1 MWLSPP
7 PSPRQATCA
16 HCTLWLPAHEHSEI
30 QLTPAATAAGT
41 GTDGELVLARLR
53 HRQRVPRWRVFT
65 LCLGAAMLLAAP
77 LAAHSNIVWYC
88 AAAGPGSCI
97 FAIPVR
103 LRPAAQRPRPPPPH
117 ALVCSRPFAR
127 RPRAPPPVAAAAA
140 GNECGRVRAILL
152 LSTSL
157 PLLGVWAGGV
167 RLGS

>member
-1 MWLSPP
+1 MQVWLSPP

-41 GTDGELVLARLR
+41 GTDGELVLPRLW

-97 FAIPVR
+97 LAIPVR
-103 LRPAAQRPRPPPPH
+103 LRPAAQRPLSLPH
-117 ALVCSRPFAR
+117 APAR
-127 RPRAPPPVAAAAA
+127 KPAGDRQSPPRA
-140 GNECGRVRAILL
+140 
-152 LSTSL
+152 STRR
-157 PLLGVWAGGV
+157 GG
-167 RLGS
+167 GGG